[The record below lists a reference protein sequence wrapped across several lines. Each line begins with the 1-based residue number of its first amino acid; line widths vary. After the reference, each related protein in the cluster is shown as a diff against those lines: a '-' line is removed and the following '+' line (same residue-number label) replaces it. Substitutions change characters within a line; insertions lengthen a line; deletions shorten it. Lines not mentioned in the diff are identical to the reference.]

1 MANGSPEG
9 VASSDGSEYVLGQV
23 SGLGFGTIVFTG
35 DHVGRWSPLET
46 HLQKT
51 TTHELGHLLGAG
63 RADDENQFVV
73 FPDEVY
79 SGSDR
84 DETDEDVGYTGP
96 NQYEWSVMSSGW
108 NSPINN
114 PPMSGNYVAFSVEEL
129 STVTFKNIDTKGE

>member
-73 FPDEVY
+73 FPDESTVEVIETRRTKT
-79 SGSDR
+79 SDILGQ
-84 DETDEDVGYTGP
+84 T
-96 NQYEWSVMSSGW
+96 S
-108 NSPINN
+108 
-114 PPMSGNYVAFSVEEL
+114 MSGV
-129 STVTFKNIDTKGE
+129 